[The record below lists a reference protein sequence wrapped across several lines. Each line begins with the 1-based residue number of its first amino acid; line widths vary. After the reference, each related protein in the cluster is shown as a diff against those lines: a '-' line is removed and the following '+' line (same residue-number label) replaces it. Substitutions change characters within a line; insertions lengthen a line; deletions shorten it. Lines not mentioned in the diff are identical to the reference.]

1 MKILHLI
8 AEMNAGGAENIA
20 AGLAKAA
27 IDSGHEAGIL
37 TIMPGNEYETQL
49 KAAGISFDSLNYSG
63 GFGIRSTFRL
73 SGIRRKLMAKIQ
85 AFQPD
90 VIHSHLFIPTI
101 LLFRAGGK
109 LPCPV
114 VHTQHDNCPW
124 WYKTDIK
131 SRIQTG
137 IERRY
142 AQSVAAVSACISRS
156 VKADV
161 ENILKL
167 KPEAAPLVYNFI
179 QFPQNLPKPADLSAS
194 PFRILML
201 TRLDMEKKGI
211 DLGIQIFKNL
221 LTDFPDTELV
231 ITGKGQDESRIR
243 ELVTTLQVEDKV
255 DFRGYQSDIYAEFER
270 AHIVLMPSRWEG
282 FGLVAAEAGAAGRPV
297 VASDAGGLP
306 EVIRHNHTGIICPS
320 GDVQAFTEAIR
331 KLKNDPERYN
341 RLSQTA
347 REFVL
352 TQFGIKRAFQQYLDI
367 YSRLILQHQTSAVV

>member
-20 AGLAKAA
+20 AGLAEAA
-27 IDSGHEAGIL
+27 VARGHQAGIL
-37 TIMPGNEYETQL
+37 TILPGNEYETRLQ
-49 KAAGISFDSLNYSG
+49 ASGIRFDSLNYSG
-63 GFGIRSTFRL
+63 GFGVRRMLFL
-73 SGIRRKLMAKIQ
+73 SGIRQELMEKIR

-90 VIHSHLFIPTI
+90 IIHSHLFIPTI
-101 LLFRAGGK
+101 LLFRAAGK

-124 WYKTDIK
+124 WYKKDLK
-131 SRIQTG
+131 SRFQTA
-137 IERRY
+137 IEKRY
-142 AQSVAAVSACISRS
+142 AQSVASVSACISRS

-161 ENILKL
+161 ENILKIN
-167 KPEAAPLVYNFI
+167 PEKAPLVYNFI
-179 QFPQNLPKPADLSAS
+179 RFPENMPRPADLSRK

-211 DLGIQIFKNL
+211 DLGLQIFRNL
-221 LTDFPDTELV
+221 LADIPDAQLV
-231 ITGKGQDESRIR
+231 ITGKGQDETRIR
-243 ELVTTLQVEDKV
+243 ELAATLQVEGKV

-306 EVIRHNHTGIICPS
+306 EVIRHNHTGIVCAS
-320 GDVQAFTEAIR
+320 GDVQAFTKAI
-331 KLKNDPERYN
+331 LTLNHDPDGYA
-341 RLSQTA
+341 RLAQA
-347 REFVL
+347 AQEFVRA
-352 TQFGIKRAFQQYLDI
+352 QFGIERAFQQYMDI
-367 YSRLILQHQTSAVV
+367 YQKLIPQHKTSSVV